1 MFKWTWKRR
10 PHGGAEACRT
20 RLLSSN
26 PYVQS
31 QQGASNVKKH
41 IAILFLALVALSGL
55 VPPAYSQN
63 QGNEDA
69 VGAVYTMTNAAGP
82 NSVVVYNRLSDGT
95 LQPAG
100 TVPTGGSGTGTGL
113 GNQGAIRLDQSG
125 RWLFVVNAGSNDIS
139 VFSVKTDEL
148 ELKGRFPS
156 GGTRPISL
164 TVHGRMVYV
173 LNAGT
178 PNNIT
183 GFLLGE
189 EGQLTPIADSTRS
202 LSAAATNP
210 AEVEFSPDGHLLVV
224 TEKGA
229 NLIDGFP
236 VEDRIPATPVF
247 TPSHGVEP
255 FGFSFGERNQLFVS
269 EAFPG
274 VPNASALSSYVADD
288 DGTLKLVTGSAP
300 THQTAACWAAV
311 SKGGQFAY
319 TSNAGSS
326 SVTGFRIGANGE
338 LTILT
343 ANGRTGE
350 TRPGSGPLDSAFSN
364 DGRFLYVFA
373 SIGTSSRAGVIGFSV
388 GSDGSLSPITD
399 VAAPATANG

>member
-1 MFKWTWKRR
+1 M
-10 PHGGAEACRT
+10 
-20 RLLSSN
+20 
-26 PYVQS
+26 
-31 QQGASNVKKH
+31 KKH
-41 IAILFLALVALSGL
+41 MAMLFLILGGL
-55 VPPAYSQN
+55 FGLASAASAQN
-63 QGNEDA
+63 QGNEDV

-82 NSVVVYNRLSDGT
+82 NSVVVYNRLSHGS

-113 GNQGAIRLDQSG
+113 GSQGALALDQSR
-125 RWLFVVNAGSNDIS
+125 RWLLVVNAGSNDIS
-139 VFSVKTDEL
+139 VFSVKTDEV

-156 GGTRPISL
+156 GGTTPISL

-183 GFLLGE
+183 GFQLGA

-210 AEVEFSPDGHLLVV
+210 AEVAFSPDGHLLVV
-224 TEKGA
+224 TEKGT
-229 NLIDGFP
+229 NLIDAFP
-236 VEDRIPATPVF
+236 VEDRVPGTPVF
-247 TPSHGVEP
+247 TPAHGVEP
-255 FGFSFGERNQLFVS
+255 FGFAFGERNQLFVT

-274 VPNASALSSYVADD
+274 QPNASALSSYVAND
-288 DGTLKLVTGSAP
+288 DGTLELVTGSAP
-300 THQTAACWAAV
+300 THQTAACWVAV
-311 SKGGQFAY
+311 SKGGQFAF

-326 SVTGFRIGANGE
+326 SVTGFRISPNSG

-343 ANGRTGE
+343 ADGRTGE

-364 DGRFLYVFA
+364 DGRFLYVLA
-373 SIGTSSRAGVIGFSV
+373 SIGTSSRAGVSGFSV
-388 GSDGSLSPITD
+388 GSDGSLTPITD
-399 VAAPATANG
+399 VDAPATASGLAAR